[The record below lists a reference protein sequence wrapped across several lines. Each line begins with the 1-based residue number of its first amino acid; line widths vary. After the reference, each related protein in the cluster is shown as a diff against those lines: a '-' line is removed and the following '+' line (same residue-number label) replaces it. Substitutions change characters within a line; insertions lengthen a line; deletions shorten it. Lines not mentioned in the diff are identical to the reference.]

1 MIILFNRKIDTI
13 PMNIIFHIGRYFSLM
28 FKTLRKPEKLRI
40 YLKQVMAEIDSIGLN
55 SVGIVA
61 IVSVFM
67 GAVLTI
73 QMAINLVN
81 PLIPKYLIGLSV
93 RDTMILE
100 FSSTV
105 ICLILAGRVGSNIAS
120 EIGTM
125 RITEQID
132 ALEMMG
138 VNSPGYLILPKIIAA
153 IITFPLINLLSIF
166 LGIIGGYA
174 LTLITGIVPMPDYL
188 YGLHYYFIPFYVTY
202 SIVKMIVFA
211 IIITSVSAY
220 HGYYTHGGAL
230 EVGRSSTRAV
240 VYSIIL
246 VLFFDLVLTQL
257 LLT

>member
-1 MIILFNRKIDTI
+1 M
-13 PMNIIFHIGRYFSLM
+13 
-28 FKTLRKPEKLRI
+28 
-40 YLKQVMAEIDSIGLN
+40 KQVVSEIDSIGIN
-55 SVGIVA
+55 SIGIVA

-73 QMAINLVN
+73 QMAINFVN
-81 PLIPKYLIGLSV
+81 PLIPKYLISLGV
-93 RDTMILE
+93 RDTMLLE
-100 FSSTV
+100 FTNTV
-105 ICLILAGRVGSNIAS
+105 VCLILAGRVGSNIAS

-138 VNSPGYLILPKIIAA
+138 INSAGYLILPKIIAA
-153 IITFPLINLLSIF
+153 IITFPFINLLSVI
-166 LGIIGGYA
+166 LGIIGGYGFNY
-174 LTLITGIVPMPDYL
+174 ITRLVSMPDFI

-202 SIVKMIVFA
+202 SLIKMVVFA
-211 IIITSVSAY
+211 IIITTVSAY
-220 HGYYTHGGAL
+220 HGYFTQSGAL

-246 VLFFDLVLTQL
+246 ILFFDLVLTQI

>member
-1 MIILFNRKIDTI
+1 
-13 PMNIIFHIGRYFSLM
+13 MNFIFHIGRYFALM
-28 FKTLRKPEKLRI
+28 FKVFRKPERLRI
-40 YLKQVMAEIDSIGLN
+40 YLKQIMSEIDSIGLN

-73 QMAINLVN
+73 QMAINFVN

-138 VNSPGYLILPKIIAA
+138 VNSAGYLIFPKIIAA
-153 IITFPLINLLSIF
+153 VITFPLINLLSIF

-174 LTLITGIVPMPDYL
+174 LTFVTGIVAMPDYL

-202 SIVKMIVFA
+202 SVIKMVVFA
-211 IIITSVSAY
+211 VIISSVSAY
-220 HGYYTHGGAL
+220 HGYYTSGGAL

>member
-1 MIILFNRKIDTI
+1 MK
-13 PMNIIFHIGRYFSLM
+13 IIFHIGRYFSLM
-28 FKTLRKPEKLRI
+28 FRTLRKPERFRV
-40 YLKQVMAEIDSIGLN
+40 YMKQVVSEIDSIGIN
-55 SVGIVA
+55 SIGIVA

-73 QMAINLVN
+73 QMAINFVN
-81 PLIPKYLIGLSV
+81 PLIPKYLISLSV
-93 RDTMILE
+93 RDTMLLE
-100 FSSTV
+100 FTNTV
-105 ICLILAGRVGSNIAS
+105 VCLILAGRVGSNIAS

-138 VNSPGYLILPKIIAA
+138 INSAGYLILPKIIAA
-153 IITFPLINLLSIF
+153 IITFPFINLLSVI
-166 LGIIGGYA
+166 LGIIGGYGFNY
-174 LTLITGIVPMPDYL
+174 ITRLVSMPDFI

-202 SIVKMIVFA
+202 SLIKMVVFA
-211 IIITSVSAY
+211 IIITTVSAY
-220 HGYYTHGGAL
+220 HGYFTQGGAL

-246 VLFFDLVLTQL
+246 ILFFDLVLTQI